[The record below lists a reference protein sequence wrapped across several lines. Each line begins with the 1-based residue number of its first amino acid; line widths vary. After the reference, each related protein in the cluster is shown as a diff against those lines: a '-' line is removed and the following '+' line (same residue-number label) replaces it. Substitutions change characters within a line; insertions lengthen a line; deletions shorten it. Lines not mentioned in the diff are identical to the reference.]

1 MLPASE
7 VGGDYYDVIETPGG
21 AWFGIGDV
29 AGHGLTTGLVMLMIR
44 SMVASLVEKSPDARP
59 SELLETLN
67 PVLYSSVRKRLGRD
81 EHATLTLL
89 RYEASGRITFAGAH
103 EELIV
108 WRAQTGKLELIPTPG
123 TWVGA
128 TAEIGDGFVDSELAL
143 SKGDLLVLYSD
154 GAIEG
159 TNAAG
164 EQYGIERLMA
174 ELERRTDLPAGEI
187 CLGLLDE
194 VTDFMQHQH
203 DDVTLVVVRYEGVKD
218 A

>member
-1 MLPASE
+1 
-7 VGGDYYDVIETPGG
+7 VIETPGG